1 MRRVCTFFVFF
12 PTSSL
17 KKHIFYNY
25 LINNILY
32 LLRTLIL
39 GEAKEWISK
48 KESRRVLFNVSNTIL
63 GGCDLILDRTFDRIG
78 FNRIDGEVK
87 VAINC
92 FISHANASRPIHVSA
107 SWL

>member
-1 MRRVCTFFVFF
+1 MVTIGVAKDANDID
-12 PTSSL
+12 SL
-17 KKHIFYNY
+17 VNDGREW
-25 LINNILY
+25 LS
-32 LLRTLIL
+32 
-39 GEAKEWISK
+39 KE
-48 KESRRVLFNVSNTIL
+48 ESRRVLFNVSNTIL
-63 GGCDLILDRTFDRIG
+63 NGCDLILDRTFDGIG